1 MDRAIIEAPF
11 FQAAAEYAKLFSRVI
26 DETSLTPRAMI
37 AGLGIAALRLSEEDG
52 AEPILARLPMIE
64 MSLGHSLDSLN
75 IEPISEKMP
84 LSVELREALRQAS
97 GLGHLIG
104 LLSVLCKPDVVA
116 AGPWSHIVNPAL
128 KILRGITGINFYVDK
143 GVDPELRKA
152 LRDGFSAVGCRNLEA
167 AYDTESSIA
176 SLTEISAQMLCA
188 QEGECLIFSPHDFVV
203 EDASDATDISE
214 ILNKFTTE
222 RSISIVFGEENRKI
236 DMPLK
241 NINIIYMDKYLNKS
255 YNKIS
260 ELQKYSA
267 HIIFDGDK
275 ILNTFKLRDMS
286 IAGCEIYSKIINLV
300 GEF

>member
-1 MDRAIIEAPF
+1 M
-11 FQAAAEYAKLFSRVI
+11 
-26 DETSLTPRAMI
+26 
-37 AGLGIAALRLSEEDG
+37 
-52 AEPILARLPMIE
+52 
-64 MSLGHSLDSLN
+64 
-75 IEPISEKMP
+75 
-84 LSVELREALRQAS
+84 
-97 GLGHLIG
+97 
-104 LLSVLCKPDVVA
+104 
-116 AGPWSHIVNPAL
+116 
-128 KILRGITGINFYVDK
+128 
-143 GVDPELRKA
+143 
-152 LRDGFSAVGCRNLEA
+152 
-167 AYDTESSIA
+167 
-176 SLTEISAQMLCA
+176 
-188 QEGECLIFSPHDFVV
+188 IFSPHDFVV

-222 RSISIVFGEENRKI
+222 RSISIGFGEENRKI

>member
-1 MDRAIIEAPF
+1 
-11 FQAAAEYAKLFSRVI
+11 
-26 DETSLTPRAMI
+26 
-37 AGLGIAALRLSEEDG
+37 
-52 AEPILARLPMIE
+52 
-64 MSLGHSLDSLN
+64 
-75 IEPISEKMP
+75 MP

-214 ILNKFTTE
+214 ILNK
-222 RSISIVFGEENRKI
+222 
-236 DMPLK
+236 
-241 NINIIYMDKYLNKS
+241 
-255 YNKIS
+255 
-260 ELQKYSA
+260 YSA